1 MPVSYYILFAG
12 IFLVLLAAV
21 PYVVYLFGMTFGKKP
36 NEIKTGDTAN
46 LPDISIVVCAYN
58 EERNIRKKIQSII
71 ECSYPEN
78 KIELIIVNDASR
90 DKTEEVA
97 RDTLKNVHI
106 KWEIHTN
113 DKQQGKNKSLN
124 TGISLASHDIVFST
138 DADLVWD
145 KYSAERLVRGLLS
158 DDKYAAGTGDLQPN
172 QGIDRVTSMEKTYRS
187 FFGRMAEWE
196 AVHDSTYA
204 FNGCLLVFRKSKVQG
219 VNETAGAD
227 DANLAFSAIRNGY
240 RTFYD
245 SQAVIFEELP
255 ENLKKQYTQKVRR
268 AKGLIQ
274 TTLMNRDLLKEKR
287 PFSKIFYPLR
297 IWMFTVTPTMLFSG
311 AVLFCGG
318 LLFIQPIVLALG
330 ILALILLSV
339 LKKGNLITSFITNQF
354 YLFMGL
360 YSRRKDAVIWQST
373 SKKVGE

>member
-46 LPDISIVVCAYN
+46 LPNISIVVCAYN
-58 EERNIRKKIQSII
+58 EERNIRKKIQSVI
-71 ECSYPEN
+71 ECSYPDD

-158 DDKYAAGTGDLQPN
+158 DEKYAAGTGDLQPN

-297 IWMFTVTPTMLFSG
+297 IWMFTVTPTLLFSG

>member
-1 MPVSYYILFAG
+1 
-12 IFLVLLAAV
+12 
-21 PYVVYLFGMTFGKKP
+21 MTFGKKP

-97 RDTLKNVHI
+97 RDALKDVHI

-113 DKQQGKNKSLN
+113 EKQQGKNKSLN
-124 TGISLASHDIVFST
+124 TGISLASSDIVFST

>member
-97 RDTLKNVHI
+97 RDALKDVHI

-113 DKQQGKNKSLN
+113 EKQQGKNKSLN
-124 TGISLASHDIVFST
+124 TGISLASSDIVFST

-297 IWMFTVTPTMLFSG
+297 IWMFTVTPTLLFSG
-311 AVLFCGG
+311 AVLFCAGV
-318 LLFIQPIVLALG
+318 LFIQPIVLVLG
-330 ILALILLSV
+330 IIALILLSV

>member
-97 RDTLKNVHI
+97 RDALKDVHI

-113 DKQQGKNKSLN
+113 EKQQGKNKSLN
-124 TGISLASHDIVFST
+124 TGISLASSDIVFST

-297 IWMFTVTPTMLFSG
+297 IWMFTVTPTLLFSG

-360 YSRRKDAVIWQST
+360 YSSRKDAVIWQST

>member
-58 EERNIRKKIQSII
+58 EERNIRKKIKSII

-97 RDTLKNVHI
+97 RDALKDVHI

-113 DKQQGKNKSLN
+113 EKQQGKNKSLN
-124 TGISLASHDIVFST
+124 TGISLASSDIVFST

-297 IWMFTVTPTMLFSG
+297 IWMFTVTPTLLFSG

>member
-1 MPVSYYILFAG
+1 MPISCYIFIAG
-12 IFLVLLAAV
+12 VLLILLAAV
-21 PYVVYLFGMTFGKKP
+21 PYIVYLFGMTFGKKP
-36 NEIKTGDTAN
+36 IDVVLGDTKN
-46 LPDISIVVCAYN
+46 LPNVSVVVCAYN
-58 EERNIRKKIQSII
+58 EERNIKKKIESITNS
-71 ECSYPEN
+71 SYPDE
-78 KIELIIVNDASR
+78 KTELILVIDASN

-97 RDTLKNVHI
+97 RDALKNVAFDW
-106 KWEIHTN
+106 KIHTN
-113 DKQQGKNKSLN
+113 EKQQGKNKSLN
-124 TGISLASHDIVFST
+124 IGISLASHEIVFST

-145 KYSAERLVRGLLS
+145 KYSAERLVRGLLR
-158 DDKYAAGTGDLQPN
+158 DENNAAGTGDLQPN
-172 QGIDRVTSMEKTYRS
+172 PGVDRVTSMEKTYRS

-196 AVHDSTYA
+196 AAHDSTYA
-204 FNGCLLVFRKSKVQG
+204 FNGCILVFYKSRVVA
-219 VNETAGAD
+219 VNESSGAD
-227 DANLAFSAIRNGY
+227 DANLAFAAIRNGY

-245 SQAVIFEELP
+245 SRAAIYEELP

-297 IWMFTVTPTMLFSG
+297 IWMLTVTPSLLFVG
-311 AVLFCGG
+311 AVLFSIG
-318 LLFIQPIVLALG
+318 LLFIFPILLIVG
-330 ILALILLSV
+330 ILALVLLSV
-339 LKKGNLITSFITNQF
+339 LKKGNLISSFITNQF

>member
-12 IFLVLLAAV
+12 IFLVLLASV

-46 LPDISIVVCAYN
+46 LPDISIVLCAYN

-97 RDTLKNVHI
+97 RDALKDVHI

-113 DKQQGKNKSLN
+113 EKQQGKNKSLN
-124 TGISLASHDIVFST
+124 TGISLASSDIVFST

-204 FNGCLLVFRKSKVQG
+204 FNGCILVFRKSRVQG
-219 VNETAGAD
+219 VNESAGAD

-297 IWMFTVTPTMLFSG
+297 IWMFTVTPTLLFSG
-311 AVLFCGG
+311 AVLFCAGV
-318 LLFIQPIVLALG
+318 LFIQPIVLALG
-330 ILALILLSV
+330 IIALILLSV

>member
-78 KIELIIVNDASR
+78 KIELIIVNDASH

-97 RDTLKNVHI
+97 RDALKDVHI

-113 DKQQGKNKSLN
+113 EKQQGKNKSLN
-124 TGISLASHDIVFST
+124 TGISLASSDIVFST

-297 IWMFTVTPTMLFSG
+297 IWMFTVTPTLLFSG

>member
-21 PYVVYLFGMTFGKKP
+21 PYVIYLFGMTFGKKP

-58 EERNIRKKIQSII
+58 EERNIRKKILSII
-71 ECSYPEN
+71 ECSYPDD
-78 KIELIIVNDASR
+78 KIELIIVNDASH

-97 RDTLKNVHI
+97 RDTLKNVSF
-106 KWEIHTN
+106 KWRIHTN
-113 DKQQGKNKSLN
+113 EKQQGKNKSLN
-124 TGISLASHDIVFST
+124 TGISVASRDIVFST

-145 KYSAERLVRGLLS
+145 KYSAERLVRGLIS

-172 QGIDRVTSMEKTYRS
+172 QGVDRVTSMEKTYRS

-196 AVHDSTYA
+196 ATHDSTYA

-219 VNETAGAD
+219 VNEVAGAD

-297 IWMFTVTPTMLFSG
+297 IWMFTVTPTLLFAG

-318 LLFIQPIVLALG
+318 LLFIQPIILALG
-330 ILALILLSV
+330 IIALILLSV

>member
-78 KIELIIVNDASR
+78 KIELIIVNDASH

-97 RDTLKNVHI
+97 RDALKDVHI

-113 DKQQGKNKSLN
+113 EKQQGKNKSLN
-124 TGISLASHDIVFST
+124 TGISLASCDIVFST

-274 TTLMNRDLLKEKR
+274 TTLMNHDLLKEKR

>member
-97 RDTLKNVHI
+97 RDALKDVHI

-113 DKQQGKNKSLN
+113 EKQQGKNKSLN
-124 TGISLASHDIVFST
+124 TGISLASSDIVFST

-297 IWMFTVTPTMLFSG
+297 IWMFTVTPTLLFSG
-311 AVLFCGG
+311 AVLFCAGV
-318 LLFIQPIVLALG
+318 LFIQPIVLALG
-330 ILALILLSV
+330 IIALILLSV

>member
-12 IFLVLLAAV
+12 IFLVLLASV

-78 KIELIIVNDASR
+78 KFELIIVNDASL

-97 RDTLKNVHI
+97 RDALKDVHI

-113 DKQQGKNKSLN
+113 EKQQGKNKSLN
-124 TGISLASHDIVFST
+124 TGISLASSDIVFST

-297 IWMFTVTPTMLFSG
+297 IWMFTVTPTLLFSG
-311 AVLFCGG
+311 AVLFCAGV
-318 LLFIQPIVLALG
+318 LFIQPIVLVLG

>member
-97 RDTLKNVHI
+97 RDALKDVHI

-113 DKQQGKNKSLN
+113 EKQQGKNKSLN
-124 TGISLASHDIVFST
+124 TGISLASSDIVFST

-297 IWMFTVTPTMLFSG
+297 IWMFTVTPTLLFSG

-318 LLFIQPIVLALG
+318 LLFTQPIVLALG

>member
-1 MPVSYYILFAG
+1 MPVSYYILIAG
-12 IFLVLLAAV
+12 IFLVLLAAI

-36 NEIKTGDTAN
+36 DEIKTGDVAN

-58 EERNIRKKIQSII
+58 EERNIRKKIQSIS
-71 ECSYPEN
+71 ECSYPDE
-78 KIELIIVNDASR
+78 KIELILVNDASH
-90 DKTEEVA
+90 DNTEEVA
-97 RDTLKNVHI
+97 RNTLEDVLF
-106 KWEIHTN
+106 KWRIHSN
-113 DKQQGKNKSLN
+113 EEQLGKNKSLN
-124 TGISLASHDIVFST
+124 IGISLASCDIVFST

-145 KYSAERLVRGLLS
+145 KHSAERLVRGLLS

-172 QGIDRVTSMEKTYRS
+172 HGADRVTSMEKTYRS

-196 AVHDSTYA
+196 AAHDSTYA

-219 VNETAGAD
+219 VNEVAGAD

-245 SQAVIFEELP
+245 SQAAIYEELP

-274 TTLMNRDLLKEKR
+274 TTLLNRDLLKEKR

-297 IWMFTVTPTMLFSG
+297 IWMFTVTPTLMFAG
-311 AVLFCGG
+311 AVLFCGS
-318 LLFIQPIVLALG
+318 LLFIEPFVLVLGVLAFL
-330 ILALILLSV
+330 LLSII
-339 LKKGNLITSFITNQF
+339 KKGNLITSFITNQF
-354 YLFMGL
+354 YLLMGL

>member
-46 LPDISIVVCAYN
+46 LPNISIVVCAYN
-58 EERNIRKKIQSII
+58 EERNIRKKIQSVI
-71 ECSYPEN
+71 ECSYPDD

-158 DDKYAAGTGDLQPN
+158 DEKYAAGTGDLQPN
-172 QGIDRVTSMEKTYRS
+172 QGIDRVTSMERTYRS

-204 FNGCLLVFRKSKVQG
+204 FNGCILVFRKSRVQG
-219 VNETAGAD
+219 VNESAGAD

-297 IWMFTVTPTMLFSG
+297 IWMFTVTPTLLFSG

>member
-97 RDTLKNVHI
+97 RDALKDVHI

-113 DKQQGKNKSLN
+113 EKQQGKNKSLN
-124 TGISLASHDIVFST
+124 TGISLASSDIVFST

-145 KYSAERLVRGLLS
+145 KDSAERLVRGLLS

>member
-97 RDTLKNVHI
+97 RDALKDVHI

-113 DKQQGKNKSLN
+113 EKQQGKNKSLN
-124 TGISLASHDIVFST
+124 TGISLASSDIVFST

-158 DDKYAAGTGDLQPN
+158 DEKYAAGTGDLQPN

-297 IWMFTVTPTMLFSG
+297 IWMFTVTPTLLFSG
-311 AVLFCGG
+311 AVLFCAGV
-318 LLFIQPIVLALG
+318 LFIQPIVLALG
-330 ILALILLSV
+330 IIALILLSV

>member
-46 LPDISIVVCAYN
+46 LPNISIVVCAYN
-58 EERNIRKKIQSII
+58 EERNIRKKIQSVI
-71 ECSYPEN
+71 ECSYPDD

-97 RDTLKNVHI
+97 RDALKDVHI

-113 DKQQGKNKSLN
+113 EKQQGKNKSLN
-124 TGISLASHDIVFST
+124 TGISLASSDIVFST

-297 IWMFTVTPTMLFSG
+297 IWMFTVTPTLLFSG

-330 ILALILLSV
+330 IIALILLSV

>member
-1 MPVSYYILFAG
+1 MPVSYYILLTG

-36 NEIKTGDTAN
+36 TEIKTGDTAN

-71 ECSYPEN
+71 ECSYPDD

-97 RDTLKNVHI
+97 RDALKNVHI

-113 DKQQGKNKSLN
+113 EKQQGKNKSLN
-124 TGISLASHDIVFST
+124 TGISLASRDIVFST

-145 KYSAERLVRGLLS
+145 RYSAERLVRGLLS
-158 DDKYAAGTGDLQPN
+158 DEKYAAGTGDLQPN
-172 QGIDRVTSMEKTYRS
+172 QGADRVTSMEKTYRS

-196 AVHDSTYA
+196 AAHDSTYA
-204 FNGCLLVFRKSKVQG
+204 FNGCLLVFKKSKVHG
-219 VNETAGAD
+219 VNEVAGAD

-274 TTLMNRDLLKEKR
+274 TTLMNRDILKEKR

-297 IWMFTVTPTMLFSG
+297 IWMFTVTPTLLFAG

-318 LLFIQPIVLALG
+318 LLFIQPIILALG
-330 ILALILLSV
+330 IIALILLSV

-360 YSRRKDAVIWQST
+360 YSRRKDAIIWQST

>member
-97 RDTLKNVHI
+97 RDALKDVHI

-113 DKQQGKNKSLN
+113 EKQQGKNKSLN
-124 TGISLASHDIVFST
+124 TGISLASSDIVFST

>member
-78 KIELIIVNDASR
+78 KIELIIVNDASH

-97 RDTLKNVHI
+97 RDALKDVHI

-113 DKQQGKNKSLN
+113 EKQQGKNKSLN
-124 TGISLASHDIVFST
+124 TGISLASSDIVFST

-297 IWMFTVTPTMLFSG
+297 IWMFTVTPTLLFSG
-311 AVLFCGG
+311 AVLFCAGV
-318 LLFIQPIVLALG
+318 LFIQPIVLALG

>member
-97 RDTLKNVHI
+97 RDALKDVHI

-113 DKQQGKNKSLN
+113 EKQQGKNKSLN
-124 TGISLASHDIVFST
+124 TGISLASSDIVFST

-297 IWMFTVTPTMLFSG
+297 IWMFTVTPTLLFSG
-311 AVLFCGG
+311 AVLFCAGV
-318 LLFIQPIVLALG
+318 LFIQPIVLALG

>member
-46 LPDISIVVCAYN
+46 LPNISIVVCAYN

-97 RDTLKNVHI
+97 RDALKDVHI

-113 DKQQGKNKSLN
+113 EKQQGKNKSLN
-124 TGISLASHDIVFST
+124 TGISLASSDIVFST

-297 IWMFTVTPTMLFSG
+297 IWMFTVTPTLLFSG

>member
-58 EERNIRKKIQSII
+58 EERNIRKKIQSVI
-71 ECSYPEN
+71 ECSYPDD

-97 RDTLKNVHI
+97 RDALKDVHI

-113 DKQQGKNKSLN
+113 EKQQGKNKSLN
-124 TGISLASHDIVFST
+124 TGISLASSDIVFST

-297 IWMFTVTPTMLFSG
+297 IWMFTVTPTLLFSG

-330 ILALILLSV
+330 IIALILLSV

>member
-97 RDTLKNVHI
+97 RDALKDVHI

-113 DKQQGKNKSLN
+113 EKQQGKNKSLN
-124 TGISLASHDIVFST
+124 TGISLASSDIVFST

-297 IWMFTVTPTMLFSG
+297 IWMFTVTPTLLFSG

>member
-97 RDTLKNVHI
+97 RDALKDVHI

-113 DKQQGKNKSLN
+113 EKQQGKNKSLN
-124 TGISLASHDIVFST
+124 TGISLASCDIVFST

-297 IWMFTVTPTMLFSG
+297 IWMFTVTPTLLFSG
-311 AVLFCGG
+311 AVLFCAGV
-318 LLFIQPIVLALG
+318 LFIQPIVLALG
-330 ILALILLSV
+330 IIALILLSV

>member
-97 RDTLKNVHI
+97 RDALKDVHI

-113 DKQQGKNKSLN
+113 EKQQGKNKSLN
-124 TGISLASHDIVFST
+124 TGISLASSDIVFST

-297 IWMFTVTPTMLFSG
+297 IWMFTVTPTLLFSG
-311 AVLFCGG
+311 AVLFCAGV
-318 LLFIQPIVLALG
+318 LFIQPIVLVLG

>member
-97 RDTLKNVHI
+97 RDALKDVHI

-113 DKQQGKNKSLN
+113 EKQQGKNKSLN
-124 TGISLASHDIVFST
+124 TGISLASSDIVFST

-297 IWMFTVTPTMLFSG
+297 IWMFTVTPTLLFSG
-311 AVLFCGG
+311 SVLFCGG
-318 LLFIQPIVLALG
+318 MLFIQPIVLALG
-330 ILALILLSV
+330 IIALILLSV

>member
-78 KIELIIVNDASR
+78 KIELIIVNDASH

-97 RDTLKNVHI
+97 RDALKDVHI

-113 DKQQGKNKSLN
+113 EKQQGKNKSLN
-124 TGISLASHDIVFST
+124 TGISLASSDIVFST

-297 IWMFTVTPTMLFSG
+297 IWMFTVTPTLLFSG
-311 AVLFCGG
+311 AVLFCAGV
-318 LLFIQPIVLALG
+318 LFIQPIVLALG
-330 ILALILLSV
+330 IIALILLSV